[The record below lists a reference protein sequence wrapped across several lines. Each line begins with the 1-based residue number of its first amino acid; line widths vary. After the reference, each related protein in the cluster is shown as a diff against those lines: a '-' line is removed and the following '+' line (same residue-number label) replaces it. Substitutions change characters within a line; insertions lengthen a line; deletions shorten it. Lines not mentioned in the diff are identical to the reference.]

1 MKLLNSLY
9 EIVSRTEAPVISFC
23 LRLLPECFI
32 YRAHFPGEPVT
43 PGVCLIGMAVE
54 TAGAACGR
62 DFELH
67 EVVNAKFL
75 KVVNPRETPRLLIT
89 LKRIETVEN
98 LTKIAADITSADGTT
113 VFTRLSL
120 LLA

>member
-23 LRLLPECFI
+23 VRLLPECFI

-43 PGVCLIGMAVE
+43 PGVCLIGMAME
-54 TAGAACGR
+54 IAGAACCR

-75 KVVNPRETPRLLIT
+75 KVVDPRETSRLLIT
-89 LKRIETVEN
+89 LKRIEKTEN

>member
-9 EIVSRTEAPVISFC
+9 EIVSRTETSVISFC
-23 LRLLPECFI
+23 VRLLPECFI

-54 TAGAACGR
+54 TAGAACSR

-75 KVVNPRETPRLLIT
+75 KVVDPRETSQLLIT